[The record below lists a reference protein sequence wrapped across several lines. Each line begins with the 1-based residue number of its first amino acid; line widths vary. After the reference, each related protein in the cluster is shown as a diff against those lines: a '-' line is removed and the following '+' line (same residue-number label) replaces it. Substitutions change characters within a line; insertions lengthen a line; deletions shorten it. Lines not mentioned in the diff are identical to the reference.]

1 MCMETSYWL
10 RWLEETICSPW
21 FTRIWSV
28 IFVVS
33 SSFKVWNPAWA
44 WGTFVLRRHVVV
56 QNVEGC
62 DWSSCCRCYP
72 LVSSELLVWTLAKR
86 NGALTGMPCLRKL
99 WVSYFCCNGISCA
112 IKMRK
117 FHRCFFVFF
126 RTIFIIDSWLC
137 SSLMFLLLL
146 YFSFQFI
153 SLCLFV
159 ASSFESGDILSI
171 QGQAIVVL

>member
-1 MCMETSYWL
+1 MCIWKHRMTAMAWKDYISSSIQESL
-10 RWLEETICSPW
+10 RIRSSPW
-21 FTRIWSV
+21 YTRIWNV

-44 WGTFVLRRHVVV
+44 WGTIVLRRHVVV

-99 WVSYFCCNGISCA
+99 WVIYFCCNGISCA

-117 FHRCFFVFF
+117 FHRCLFVFF
-126 RTIFIIDSWLC
+126 QDNIHHW
-137 SSLMFLLLL
+137 FL
-146 YFSFQFI
+146 
-153 SLCLFV
+153 
-159 ASSFESGDILSI
+159 
-171 QGQAIVVL
+171 IV